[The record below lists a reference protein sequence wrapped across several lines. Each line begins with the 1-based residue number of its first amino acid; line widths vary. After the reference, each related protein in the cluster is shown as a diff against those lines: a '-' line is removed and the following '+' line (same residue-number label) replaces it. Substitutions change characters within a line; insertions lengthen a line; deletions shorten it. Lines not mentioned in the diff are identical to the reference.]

1 MVEGTACRAPTLSTG
16 VIHYDVYTAQYH
28 DIIQRRIRSEDDGM
42 TDKRKALIVYG
53 TRYGATKGTA
63 EEIATVLRKEGIDV
77 RVVNARKEQVDDV
90 SPYDLVVVGSGI
102 RMDMWTSEAESFIRK
117 FQKELAT
124 KKVALFVSAG
134 SYAIDEFLGKQVTK
148 IKEKYLDDKAA
159 KYQLQP
165 IALGIFGGLWDRKT
179 FPRWWKPATLISK
192 VFDIDARIK
201 AAGYKEIQP
210 GIWDSRD
217 WNAIR
222 AWAKQLA
229 LQLSNAR

>member
-1 MVEGTACRAPTLSTG
+1 MAG
-16 VIHYDVYTAQYH
+16 
-28 DIIQRRIRSEDDGM
+28 
-42 TDKRKALIVYG
+42 KRKALIVYG

-63 EEIATVLRKEGIDV
+63 EEIATVLQKEGIDV
-77 RVVNARKEQVDDV
+77 RVVNAKKEQVDDV

-102 RMDMWTSEAESFIRK
+102 KMDAWTGEAESFIRK

-134 SYAIDEFLGKQVTK
+134 SYAIDELLGKPVTQ
-148 IKEKYLDDKAA
+148 IKQKYLDDKAA

-165 IALGIFGGLWDRKT
+165 IALGIFGGLWDHKT
-179 FPRWWKPATLISK
+179 FPKWWKPASTVFK

-222 AWAKQLA
+222 AWAEQLA

>member
-1 MVEGTACRAPTLSTG
+1 
-16 VIHYDVYTAQYH
+16 
-28 DIIQRRIRSEDDGM
+28 M

-53 TRYGATKGTA
+53 SRYGATKGTA
-63 EEIATVLRKEGIDV
+63 EEITTVLRKEGIEV

-90 SPYDLVVVGSGI
+90 SAYDLVVVGSGI
-102 RMDMWTSEAESFIRK
+102 KMDMWTSEAESFMGK

-134 SYAIDEFLGKQVTK
+134 SYTIDKLLGMQVTK

-179 FPRWWKPATLISK
+179 FPRWWKPASLVFK

-201 AAGYKEIQP
+201 AASYKEVQP

-217 WNAIR
+217 WDAIR

>member
-1 MVEGTACRAPTLSTG
+1 M
-16 VIHYDVYTAQYH
+16 Y
-28 DIIQRRIRSEDDGM
+28 
-42 TDKRKALIVYG
+42 KKALIVYG

-63 EEIATVLRKEGIDV
+63 EEIAIVLRKEGLDA
-77 RVVNARKEQVDDV
+77 RVVNARKEQVDDI

-102 RMDMWTSEAESFIRK
+102 KMDMWTSEAESFIRK

-134 SYAIDEFLGKQVTK
+134 SYAINELLGKQVTNIRK
-148 IKEKYLDDKAA
+148 KYLDDKAA

-165 IALGIFGGLWDRKT
+165 IAFGIFGGLWDRKT
-179 FPRWWKPATLISK
+179 FPRWWKPASSVFK

-210 GIWDSRD
+210 GIWDGRD

-222 AWAKQLA
+222 SWAKELA
-229 LQLSNAR
+229 V

>member
-1 MVEGTACRAPTLSTG
+1 M
-16 VIHYDVYTAQYH
+16 
-28 DIIQRRIRSEDDGM
+28 QRRIILEDNAIAE
-42 TDKRKALIVYG
+42 KREALIVYG
-53 TRYGATKGTA
+53 TRFGATKGTA
-63 EEIATVLRKEGIDV
+63 EEIATVLRNEGIDV
-77 RVVNARKEQVDDV
+77 RVVDARKEQVDDV

-102 RMDMWTSEAESFIRK
+102 KMDMWTGEAESFIRK

-134 SYAIDEFLGKQVTK
+134 SYAIDEFLGKPVTQ
-148 IKEKYLDDKAA
+148 IKKKYLDDKAV

-179 FPRWWKPATLISK
+179 FPRWWKPASSVFK

-201 AAGYKEIQP
+201 AAGYKEIRP

-222 AWAKQLA
+222 AWAEQLA
-229 LQLSNAR
+229 AQLSKTQ